1 MSSPGSLL
9 RSRGASTTARSTP
22 PQTLSDSELAL
33 LARDKD
39 PRAAPL
45 IWDRYAG
52 LVRGVLYRSLGPGHE
67 IEDLLQDVF
76 IGFFRNV
83 ASLREM
89 ASLKPFLVGIA
100 VRTALTELR
109 KRRVRR
115 WIRLSPDG
123 RLPETPAADTDP
135 RAKEAVRRL
144 YAVLNELSDR
154 ERMAF
159 VLRHAEGNELTETAA
174 LLGVSL
180 ATIKRVLQRAEAL
193 VESRARED
201 DLLCAWTERSDE

>member
-1 MSSPGSLL
+1 MSVL
-9 RSRGASTTARSTP
+9 RSRGASSKERSTP
-22 PQTLSDSELAL
+22 PQTLSDSELAV

-39 PRAAPL
+39 VRAATL

-67 IEDLLQDVF
+67 IEDLVQDVF

-83 ASLREM
+83 ASLRET

-115 WIRLSPDG
+115 WIRLSTDG
-123 RLPETPAADTDP
+123 LLPEMAADTDP

-144 YAVLNELSDR
+144 YAVFNELSDR

-159 VLRHAEGNELTETAA
+159 VLRHAEGHELTETAA

-180 ATIKRVLQRAEAL
+180 ATVKRVLQRAEAI
-193 VESRARED
+193 VQSRARED
-201 DLLCAWTERSDE
+201 DLLCAWTERRDE

>member
-1 MSSPGSLL
+1 VSLL
-9 RSRGASTTARSTP
+9 RSRGAPSKERSTP
-22 PQTLSDSELAL
+22 PPTPTDSELAL
-33 LARDKD
+33 LAREKD
-39 PRAAPL
+39 PRAATL

-67 IEDLLQDVF
+67 VEDLLQDVF
-76 IGFFRNV
+76 IGFFKNV
-83 ASLREM
+83 TSLREM

-115 WIRLSPDG
+115 WIRLSADGLLPD
-123 RLPETPAADTDP
+123 LAAADTDP

-159 VLRHAEGNELTETAA
+159 VLRHAEGHELTETAA

-180 ATIKRVLQRAEAL
+180 ATVKRVLQRAEAL